1 MRRIDEAMARI
12 DLVLTDSLPKAASS
26 NNPQLHFPD
35 ELRTDSPA

>member
-1 MRRIDEAMARI
+1 MARI

-35 ELRTDSPA
+35 ELRTDSRA